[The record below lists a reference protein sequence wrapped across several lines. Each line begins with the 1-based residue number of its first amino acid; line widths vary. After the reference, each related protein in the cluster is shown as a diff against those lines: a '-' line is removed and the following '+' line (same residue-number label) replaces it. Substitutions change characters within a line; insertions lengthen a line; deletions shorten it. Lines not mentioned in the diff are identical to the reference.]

1 MKFYADLHLHSHYSR
16 ATSKQLNLEHLSKW
30 GQLKGIHVVGTGDF
44 VHPGWL
50 DELRKKLEPAE
61 AGLFKLKKEFAELTQ
76 PEVPKACA
84 GEVRFM
90 LTVEISSIYK
100 RLDKVRKIHN
110 VVFAPSFDAAL
121 KLQARLEAIGNIRS
135 DGRPILGLDSRDLLE
150 IVLATDPL
158 AFLVPA
164 HIWTPWFAV
173 LGSKGGFDS
182 MEDCFADLTPHIFAV
197 ETGLSSD
204 PPMNWRLKQL
214 DRFVLVSNSDAHSP
228 AKLAREANL
237 FDTELSYP
245 AIYRAWKEE
254 SDRGFL
260 GTMEFFPEEG
270 KYHFDGHRECKT
282 RLHPQ
287 ETAAHQGNCPVCGK
301 PVTVGVMARV
311 EELADRPEGERPPRW
326 RPYTSI
332 IPLPEVIG
340 DARGQ
345 AATTKGVNEVFERL
359 LKQVGNELHILQEAP
374 LEEIKKYAGEVVAE
388 GIRRMRKGEVQIAAG
403 YDGEYGTIHLFTDEE
418 RKELERRSS
427 AVEIEFDA
435 SAQQHPPGPPQGGH
449 SVESVRNAAA
459 SPLAGGLRGVSP
471 ASKKRQR
478 RHVKKKVEEENDEKD
493 SSLDLDFSNG
503 VSTPAPAQEEATLSS
518 TREAASAESSSSHGV
533 VQSSFPADKTS
544 ALPLLNPSQQR
555 AVQHS
560 GSHLLIVAGPGT
572 GKTHTLVH
580 RILHIV
586 EQGVSPEA
594 VLAITFT
601 NKAAEEMQRRL
612 HERLGKAAQR
622 LTTGTFHA
630 FCLNLLRAHG
640 GTQAAFEIIDEEQ
653 RKEIAKNLWPE
664 AAAAERQ
671 AWLEEISLQKATLN
685 FLQARDRYAREQMYQ
700 DALRRA
706 QLWDFDDILLEA
718 IALIENDKAV
728 REQVRGRYRWLFV
741 DEYQDLN
748 PAQHR
753 LLKLLAH
760 EAAFV
765 TAIGDPNQ
773 AIYGFRGS
781 EVSYFSNFAQDFSGA
796 VEMRLEENYRSG
808 ANILSA
814 SGQVIEHGEESF
826 TLPLSAAL
834 LTEGRL
840 TIYAA
845 PTEKA
850 EAEYVVH
857 QIEKM
862 VGGTSLFSQDS
873 RRVERAEEGARSFG
887 DFAIFYRLNALRGP
901 LEEAL
906 QRSGMPYQISGDVP
920 LLQRD
925 GVLPLAALL
934 RHAAGLHFQTKHLVE
949 LIARLTPG
957 FGEVLS
963 QRMLKA
969 FDTAQPFE
977 LEKILRFAEVESLG
991 AKVRAAL
998 EVTQQCLLAFEQSL
1012 QQQELAVA
1020 LESFYQ
1026 AGLIKTFLHEHAA
1039 LYENWQRVLS
1049 LARRRE
1055 SARALC
1061 DTLALERAS
1070 DHFEAHAEKIA
1081 MMTLHASKGLEFPV
1095 VFIVGCEE
1103 HLTPMQLE
1111 TLRGEPAE
1119 ERRLFYVG
1127 MTRAKEQLYLLRAMK
1142 RRLFGKLCEHAPS
1155 RFLADIEEQ
1164 LKAYEHW
1171 HAKPQKQVEKIADNQ
1186 LKLF

>member
-30 GQLKGIHVVGTGDF
+30 AQLKGITVVGTGDF

-50 DELRKKLEPAE
+50 EELRKKLEPAE

-84 GEVRFM
+84 SEVRFM

-110 VVFAPSFDAAL
+110 VVFAPSFEAAL

-150 IVLATDPL
+150 IVLETDPL

-173 LGSKGGFDS
+173 LGSKGGFDA
-182 MEDCFADLTPHIFAV
+182 MKDCFADLTPQIFAV

-228 AKLAREANL
+228 PKLAREANL

-260 GTMEFFPEEG
+260 GTIEFFPEEG
-270 KYHFDGHRECKT
+270 KYHYDGHRDCKT
-282 RLHPQ
+282 RLHPK
-287 ETAAHQGNCPVCGK
+287 ETAANHGNCPVCNK
-301 PVTVGVMARV
+301 PVTVGVMARI

-326 RPYTSI
+326 RPYTNL

-345 AATTKGVNEVFERL
+345 AATTKGVNEVFESL
-359 LKQVGNELHILQEAP
+359 LKHVGNELYILQDAP
-374 LEEIKKYAGEVVAE
+374 LEEIKKYAGEIVAE
-388 GIRRMRKGEVQIAAG
+388 GIRRMRSSEVKIAAG
-403 YDGEYGTIHLFTDEE
+403 YDGEYGTIHLFTNEE
-418 RKELERRSS
+418 RKELQRRAS
-427 AVEIEFDA
+427 AVEIEFE
-435 SAQQHPPGPPQGGH
+435 AQRPSNPPQGGNG
-449 SVESVRNAAA
+449 VVREGDADN
-459 SPLAGGLRGVSP
+459 SPLEGGRGVSSATRKP
-471 ASKKRQR
+471 SKPLSKK
-478 RHVKKKVEEENDEKD
+478 KAAAG
-493 SSLDLDFSNG
+493 S
-503 VSTPAPAQEEATLSS
+503 EEA
-518 TREAASAESSSSHGV
+518 AAHSPTHV
-533 VQSSFPADKTS
+533 VAQASLLADKIS
-544 ALPLLNPSQQR
+544 ALPSPQLNPSQQR
-555 AVQHS
+555 AVSHR

-580 RILHIV
+580 RMLHV
-586 EQGVSPEA
+586 VQQGVSPEA
-594 VLAITFT
+594 LLAITFT

-612 HERLGKAAQR
+612 REHLGEAALR

-630 FCLNLLRAHG
+630 FCLNLLREHG
-640 GTQAAFEIIDEEQ
+640 GVQAAFEIVDEERQ
-653 RKEIAKNLWPE
+653 KEIAKALWPE
-664 AAAAERQ
+664 ASAAERQ
-671 AWLEEISLQKATLN
+671 TWLEEISLQKATLN
-685 FLQARDRYAREQMYQ
+685 FERAGLLDARAQSYQ
-700 DALRRA
+700 NALRRE
-706 QLWDFDDILLEA
+706 QLWDFDDILLET
-718 IALIENDKAV
+718 IALVEDERVV
-728 REQVRGRYRWLFV
+728 REQLHARYCWLFV

-760 EAAFV
+760 KDAFV

-781 EVSYFSNFAQDFSGA
+781 EVSYFTDFAKDFLGA

-808 ANILSA
+808 ANLLSA
-814 SGQVIEHGEESF
+814 SGQVIERGEESF
-826 TLPLSAAL
+826 TMPLSAAL

-862 VGGTSLFSQDS
+862 VGGTSMFSQDS
-873 RRVERAEEGARSFG
+873 RRVEREVEGQRSFG
-887 DFAIFYRLNALRGP
+887 GFAILYRRNALRGP

-920 LLQRD
+920 LLQRA

-949 LIARLTPG
+949 LIATLTRG
-957 FGEVLS
+957 FGEVS
-963 QRMLKA
+963 AQKMIEA
-969 FDTAQPFE
+969 FGDAQQFE
-977 LEKILRFAEVESLG
+977 LDAILRFAEAENLG
-991 AKVRAAL
+991 AKVKAAL
-998 EVTQQCLLAFEQSL
+998 EVTQQCLSAFKGGV
-1012 QQQELAVA
+1012 QQQGLANA

-1026 AGLIKTFLHEHAA
+1026 AGLIKNFLREHGV
-1039 LYENWQRVLS
+1039 LHENWQRVLS

-1055 SARALC
+1055 SVRAFC
-1061 DTLALERAS
+1061 DALALQSAS
-1070 DHFEAHAEKIA
+1070 DHFEARAEKIA
-1081 MMTLHASKGLEFPV
+1081 LMTLHASKGLEFPV

-1111 TLRGEPAE
+1111 TLAGDPVE

-1127 MTRAKEQLYLLRAMK
+1127 MTRAKEQLYLLRAIK
-1142 RRLFGKLCEHAPS
+1142 RRLFGKICEHAPS
-1155 RFLADIEEQ
+1155 RFLSDIEEQ

-1171 HAKPQKQVEKIADNQ
+1171 QAKPQKQVDEVADNQ
-1186 LKLF
+1186 LNLF

>member
-30 GQLKGIHVVGTGDF
+30 AQLKGITVVGTGDF

-61 AGLFKLKKEFAELTQ
+61 AGLFKLKKEFAALTQ
-76 PEVPKACA
+76 SEVPKACM

-110 VVFAPSFDAAL
+110 VVFAPNFEAAL

-150 IVLATDPL
+150 IVLETDPL
-158 AFLVPA
+158 SFLVPA

-182 MEDCFADLTPHIFAV
+182 MEDCFADLLPHIFAV

-228 AKLAREANL
+228 PKLAREANL
-237 FDTELSYP
+237 FDAELSYP
-245 AIYRAWKEE
+245 AIYRAWKDE

-260 GTMEFFPEEG
+260 GTIEFFPEEG
-270 KYHFDGHRECKT
+270 KYHYDGHRECKT
-282 RLHPQ
+282 RLHPK
-287 ETAAHQGNCPVCGK
+287 ETAANHGNCPVCGK
-301 PVTVGVMARV
+301 PVTVGVMARI
-311 EELADRPEGERPPRW
+311 EALADRPEGERPPRW
-326 RPYTSI
+326 RPYTNL

-345 AATTKGVNEVFERL
+345 AATTKGVNEVFESL
-359 LKQVGNELHILQEAP
+359 LKHVGNELHLLQAAP

-388 GIRRMRKGEVQIAAG
+388 GIRRMRASEVKIAAG

-418 RKELERRSS
+418 RKELLRRAS
-427 AVEIEFDA
+427 AVEIEFDERKA
-435 SAQQHPPGPPQGGH
+435 QHPPGPRQGRDTA
-449 SVESVRNAAA
+449 VREGEVGN
-459 SPLAGGLRGVSP
+459 SPLEGGREVSS
-471 ASKKRQR
+471 ASTKKVKAPR
-478 RHVKKKVEEENDEKD
+478 KKKVEAASEAEALALE
-493 SSLDLDFSNG
+493 FGNG
-503 VSTPAPAQEEATLSS
+503 VTH
-518 TREAASAESSSSHGV
+518 SSSEAKASV
-533 VQSSFPADKTS
+533 LIKPTQNS
-544 ALPLLNPSQQR
+544 LLNPSQQR
-555 AVQHS
+555 AVEHR
-560 GSHLLIVAGPGT
+560 GAHLLIVAGPGT

-586 EQGVSPEA
+586 RQGVSPEA
-594 VLAITFT
+594 LLAITFT

-612 HERLGKAAQR
+612 REHLNEAAMR

-630 FCLNLLRAHG
+630 FCLNLLRGHG
-640 GTQAAFEIIDEEQ
+640 LNFEIIDEERQ
-653 RKEIAKNLWPE
+653 REIAKALWPE
-664 AAAAERQ
+664 ATAAERQ
-671 AWLEEISLQKATLN
+671 TWLEEISLQKATLQPSPGH
-685 FLQARDRYAREQMYQ
+685 LRVGKEAHGAAPHKDAGQRAISYQ
-700 DALRRA
+700 SALRRER
-706 QLWDFDDILLEA
+706 LWDFDDILLEA
-718 IALIENDKAV
+718 ITLIENDEAV
-728 REQVRGRYRWLFV
+728 REQLHTRLHWLFV

-753 LLKLLAH
+753 LLTLLAH
-760 EAAFV
+760 ANARV

-781 EVSYFSNFAQDFSGA
+781 EVSYFTNFAKDFPGA
-796 VEMRLEENYRSG
+796 MEMRLEENYRSG

-814 SGQVIEHGEESF
+814 SGQVIERGEESF
-826 TLPLSAAL
+826 AMPLAAAL

-862 VGGTSLFSQDS
+862 VGGTSMFSQDTQ
-873 RRVERAEEGARSFG
+873 RVAREEGGERSFG
-887 DFAIFYRLNALRGP
+887 DFAILYRLNALRAP

-906 QRSGMPYQISGDVP
+906 ERSGMPYQISGDVP
-920 LLQRD
+920 LMQRT
-925 GVLPLAALL
+925 GMLPLIALV
-934 RHAAGLHFQTKHLVE
+934 RCAAGLSFQARHVVE
-949 LIARLTPG
+949 LIAMLTPG
-957 FGEVLS
+957 FGEVSS
-963 QRMLKA
+963 QKMREA
-969 FDTAQPFE
+969 FDAAQQFE
-977 LEKILRFAEVESLG
+977 LEKLTSFAEVEGLG
-991 AKVRAAL
+991 AKVKSALFITQQSFLFYQKEAQAHGLTPAL
-998 EVTQQCLLAFEQSL
+998 EG
-1012 QQQELAVA
+1012 
-1020 LESFYQ
+1020 FYQ
-1026 AGLIKTFLHEHAA
+1026 TDLIKNFLSAHKTLH
-1039 LYENWQRVLS
+1039 ENWQRVLS

-1055 SARALC
+1055 TVRAFC
-1061 DTLALERAS
+1061 DALALEGAS
-1070 DHFEAHAEKIA
+1070 DHFESRAEKIA
-1081 MMTLHASKGLEFPV
+1081 VMTLHAAKGLEFPV

-1111 TLRGEPAE
+1111 TLAGDPAE

-1142 RRLFGKLCEHAPS
+1142 RRLFGKQCEHAPS
-1155 RFLADIEEQ
+1155 RFLSDIEEQ

-1171 HAKPQKQVEKIADNQ
+1171 QAKPQREVEKVEDHQ
-1186 LKLF
+1186 LALF

>member
-30 GQLKGIHVVGTGDF
+30 AQLKGITVVGTGDF

-110 VVFAPSFDAAL
+110 VIFAPSFEAAL

-150 IVLATDPL
+150 IVLETDPL
-158 AFLVPA
+158 SFLVPA

-182 MEDCFADLTPHIFAV
+182 MEDCFADLLPHIFAV

-228 AKLAREANL
+228 PKLAREANL

-245 AIYRAWKEE
+245 AMYRAWKDE

-260 GTMEFFPEEG
+260 GTIEFFPEEG
-270 KYHFDGHRECKT
+270 KYHYDGHRECKT
-282 RLHPQ
+282 RLHPK
-287 ETAAHQGNCPVCGK
+287 ETAAHNGNCPVCNR
-301 PVTVGVMARV
+301 PVTVGVMARI
-311 EELADRPEGERPPRW
+311 EALADRPEGERPPRW
-326 RPYTSI
+326 RPFTNL

-345 AATTKGVNEVFERL
+345 AATTKGVNEVFESL
-359 LKQVGNELHILQEAP
+359 LKHVGNELHILQDAP
-374 LEEIKKYAGEVVAE
+374 LEEIKKYAGEIVAE
-388 GIRRMRKGEVQIAAG
+388 GIRRMRASEVKIAAG
-403 YDGEYGTIHLFTDEE
+403 YDGEYGTIHLFSDEE
-418 RKELERRSS
+418 RKELQRRAS
-427 AVEIEFDA
+427 AVEIEFEEK
-435 SAQQHPPGPPQGGH
+435 HPPQGGNT
-449 SVESVRNAAA
+449 VAREGDADN
-459 SPLAGGLRGVSP
+459 SPLEGGTGVSS
-471 ASKKRQR
+471 ASKKK
-478 RHVKKKVEEENDEKD
+478 VKTSSKKKVDEASKD
-493 SSLDLDFSNG
+493 EASSRALDFSNG
-503 VSTPAPAQEEATLSS
+503 VATPASPQ
-518 TREAASAESSSSHGV
+518 
-533 VQSSFPADKTS
+533 ADKMS

-555 AVQHS
+555 AVQHR

-580 RILHIV
+580 RISHFV
-586 EQGVSPEA
+586 QQGTSPEA
-594 VLAITFT
+594 MLAITFT

-612 HERLGKAAQR
+612 REHLAEAVTR

-630 FCLNLLRAHG
+630 FCLNLLREHG
-640 GTQAAFEIIDEEQ
+640 FDFEIVEEERQ
-653 RKEIAKNLWPE
+653 KEIAKAIWPE
-664 AAAAERQ
+664 ASVAERQ
-671 AWLEEISLQKATLN
+671 TWLEEISLQKATRSSPGPLWADGN
-685 FLQARDRYAREQMYQ
+685 VHEAAPHKGAGLQSPSARAQSYQ
-700 DALRRA
+700 TALRRER
-706 QLWDFDDILLEA
+706 LWDFDDFLLEA
-718 IALIENDKAV
+718 IALIENDQAV
-728 REQVRGRYRWLFV
+728 RERLHGRYHWLFV

-753 LLKLLAH
+753 LLTLLVHTNAL
-760 EAAFV
+760 V

-781 EVSYFSNFAQDFSGA
+781 EVSYFTNFATDFPGA
-796 VEMRLEENYRSG
+796 MEMRLEENYRSG

-814 SGQVIEHGEESF
+814 SGQVIEHGEETF
-826 TLPLSAAL
+826 AMPLSAAL

-862 VGGTSLFSQDS
+862 VGGTSMFSQDT
-873 RRVERAEEGARSFG
+873 RRVGREEEGARSFG
-887 DFAIFYRLNALRGP
+887 DFAILYRLNALRAP

-906 QRSGMPYQISGDVP
+906 ERSGMPYQISGDAP
-920 LLQRD
+920 LVQRA
-925 GVLPLAALL
+925 GVLPLLALI
-934 RHAAGLHFQTKHLVE
+934 RCAVGLTFQTKHVVE
-949 LIARLTPG
+949 LIAMLTPG
-957 FGEVLS
+957 FGEVS
-963 QRMLKA
+963 AQKMLEA
-969 FDTAQPFE
+969 LPQFE
-977 LEKILRFAEVESLG
+977 LEKMARFAEVESLG
-991 AKVRAAL
+991 AKVKSAL
-998 EVTQQCLLAFEQSL
+998 LITQQNFLFYKKSEQAHGLAH
-1012 QQQELAVA
+1012 A

-1026 AGLIKTFLHEHAA
+1026 MPLLKAFLQEHKTLH
-1039 LYENWQRVLS
+1039 ENWQRVLR

-1055 SARALC
+1055 TVRAFC
-1061 DTLALERAS
+1061 DALALESAS
-1070 DHFEAHAEKIA
+1070 DHFESRAEKIA
-1081 MMTLHASKGLEFPV
+1081 LMTLHAAKGLEFPV

-1103 HLTPMQLE
+1103 GLTPMQLE
-1111 TLRGEPAE
+1111 TLVGDPAE

-1127 MTRAKEQLYLLRAMK
+1127 MTRAQEQLYLLRAMQ
-1142 RRLFGKLCEHAPS
+1142 RRLFGKICEHAPS
-1155 RFLADIEEQ
+1155 RFLSDIEEQ

-1171 HAKPQKQVEKIADNQ
+1171 QAKPQKQVEHVPDNQ